1 MSFENN
7 IKNWVSVDN
16 KIKILNEQI
25 RELRGERNDYHN
37 KIMMQVENSN
47 LEQSIIQISDGTLKF
62 TTSKST
68 KPLTLKFIHA
78 CLNNVISNQE
88 DVNNIMKYIKGQR
101 EVASSKEI
109 KRYYT

>member
-7 IKNWVSVDN
+7 IKSWVSVDN

-25 RELRGERNDYHN
+25 RELRGERNDYHD
-37 KIMMQVENSN
+37 KIMTQVESSN

-62 TTSKST
+62 ATSKST

-78 CLNNVISNQE
+78 CLSNVISNQD
-88 DVNNIMKYIKGQR
+88 DVNNIMKYIKEQR
-101 EVASSKEI
+101 EVSSSKEI